1 MELTQPAVIALIDYL
16 YTGCLQASSS
26 IMVLLETFCSYHS
39 VVDLWPT
46 NKHSD
51 ELAIHFERA
60 KQDDLD
66 PLQAKLWYGQSSLQ
80 EAGPSS

>member
-1 MELTQPAVIALIDYL
+1 MELTQPAVVALIDYL
-16 YTGCLQASSS
+16 YTGCLKASSS
-26 IMVLLETFCSYHS
+26 IMVLLETFCSYQS

-46 NKHSD
+46 SKHSD
-51 ELAIHFERA
+51 ELAIHFERTE
-60 KQDDLD
+60 QDDLD

>member
-26 IMVLLETFCSYHS
+26 IMVLCKKMAHPADYSNLQNNCSM
-39 VVDLWPT
+39 DKLLARGWP
-46 NKHSD
+46 
-51 ELAIHFERA
+51 IHLITILC
-60 KQDDLD
+60 KKML
-66 PLQAKLWYGQSSLQ
+66 YGQSPLQ